1 MEDILQMGW
10 KTFNTLIVVQCAYN
24 FNPGF
29 SFSIIVIS
37 HNFLSEYVHN
47 LG

>member
-10 KTFNTLIVVQCAYN
+10 NTFNTLIVVQCAYN

-29 SFSIIVIS
+29 AFSIIVIS
-37 HNFLSEYVHN
+37 FKFLSEYIHK